1 MLNHRT
7 VLVVED
13 EPLIAMSLSLAIED
27 AGGQVV
33 GPVPT
38 VGEAITLLTS
48 REVASAILDAN
59 LIDRDI
65 TPVAL
70 LLASRQVPF
79 VIHTAVGVPSE
90 LSVALPGVPVVMKPE
105 APEQVLS
112 LLIDEIQK
120 GEQKAYCGYSGRSI

>member
-27 AGGQVV
+27 AGGKVI
-33 GPVPT
+33 GPVPA
-38 VGEAITLLTS
+38 VGEAIALLAS
-48 REVASAILDAN
+48 QEVASAILDAN

-65 TPVAL
+65 TPLAL
-70 LLASRQVPF
+70 LLASRRVPF
-79 VIHTAVGVPSE
+79 VIYTAVGVPSE
-90 LSVALPGVPVVMKPE
+90 LCVALPGVPVVMKPE
-105 APEQVLS
+105 APEHVLS

-120 GEQKAYCGYSGRSI
+120 GGQTAYCGYSGRSI

>member
-27 AGGQVV
+27 AGGKVI
-33 GPVPT
+33 GPVPA
-38 VGEAITLLTS
+38 VGEAIALLAS
-48 REVASAILDAN
+48 QEVASAILDAN
-59 LIDRDI
+59 LLDRDL
-65 TPVAL
+65 TPLAL
-70 LLASRQVPF
+70 LLASRRVPF
-79 VIHTAVGVPSE
+79 VIYTAVGVPSE
-90 LSVALPGVPVVMKPE
+90 LCVALPGVPVVMKPE

-120 GEQKAYCGYSGRSI
+120 GGQTAYCGYSGRSI

>member
-27 AGGQVV
+27 AGGKVI
-33 GPVPT
+33 GPVPA
-38 VGEAITLLTS
+38 VGEAIALLAS
-48 REVASAILDAN
+48 QEVASAILDAN

-65 TPVAL
+65 TPLAL
-70 LLASRQVPF
+70 LLASRRVPF
-79 VIHTAVGVPSE
+79 VIYTAVGVPSE
-90 LSVALPGVPVVMKPE
+90 LCVALPGVPVVMKPE
-105 APEQVLS
+105 APDQVLS

-120 GEQKAYCGYSGRSI
+120 VGQTAYCGYSGRSI

>member
-27 AGGQVV
+27 AGGKVI
-33 GPVPT
+33 GPVPA
-38 VGEAITLLTS
+38 VGEAIALLAS
-48 REVASAILDAN
+48 QEVASAILDAN

-65 TPVAL
+65 TPLAL
-70 LLASRQVPF
+70 LLASRRVPF
-79 VIHTAVGVPSE
+79 VIYTAVGVPSE
-90 LSVALPGVPVVMKPE
+90 LCVALPGVPVVMKPE

-120 GEQKAYCGYSGRSI
+120 GGQTAYCGYSGRSI

>member
-27 AGGQVV
+27 AGGKVI
-33 GPVPT
+33 GPVPA
-38 VGEAITLLTS
+38 VGEAIALLAS
-48 REVASAILDAN
+48 QEVASAILDAN

-65 TPVAL
+65 TPLAL
-70 LLASRQVPF
+70 LLASRRVPF
-79 VIHTAVGVPSE
+79 VIYTAVGVPSE
-90 LSVALPGVPVVMKPE
+90 LCVALPGVPVVMKPE

-112 LLIDEIQK
+112 LLIDEIPQ
-120 GEQKAYCGYSGRSI
+120 GGQTAYCGYSGRSI

>member
-27 AGGQVV
+27 AGGKVI
-33 GPVPT
+33 GPVPA
-38 VGEAITLLTS
+38 VGDALAHH
-48 REVASAILDAN
+48 ASPEGATASLAAN
-59 LIDRDI
+59 LSDRDI
-65 TPVAL
+65 PPLAL
-70 LLASRQVPF
+70 RLASRRVPF
-79 VIHTAVGVPSE
+79 VIYTAVGVPSE
-90 LSVALPGVPVVMKPE
+90 LCVALPGVPVVMKPE

-120 GEQKAYCGYSGRSI
+120 GGQTAYCGYSGRSI

>member
-27 AGGQVV
+27 AGWKVI
-33 GPVPT
+33 GPVPA
-38 VGEAITLLTS
+38 VGEAIALLAS
-48 REVASAILDAN
+48 QEVASAILDAN

-65 TPVAL
+65 TPLAL
-70 LLASRQVPF
+70 LLASRRVPF
-79 VIHTAVGVPSE
+79 VIYTAVGVPSE
-90 LSVALPGVPVVMKPE
+90 LCVALPGVPVVMKPE

-120 GEQKAYCGYSGRSI
+120 GGQTAYCGYSGRSI